1 MTDELIKSEPQKMNK
16 QKFSWKNKLFFKNK
30 ISAKTFLILGDAE
43 WKKFK
48 RNPLSL
54 IGLAIIIL
62 ATVVSILG
70 YLITPDPTPFA
81 NDQKPELHTK
91 PMGFTIKMLKVKK
104 NDFTNEKQNIFE
116 IMLFGKNLDYTSHPI
131 YYYFFHDQYVTIE
144 GYTGSNP
151 NKGIKV
157 SFNIADVLYSIDTKL
172 PIRFDKENGLLTFYT
187 TDGTKVQES
196 IFSLRKKVQE
206 QAIFY
211 RTYWLGTDVA
221 GRDMLSRLLI
231 GTRISLSVGVV
242 SVIISV
248 FIGILLGAIAGY
260 FRGKTDDIIMWIIN
274 VVWSIPTLLLVI
286 AITLVLGKGII
297 QVFIAVGLTMW
308 VDVARVVRGQVL
320 SLREKDFIE
329 ASRAL
334 GFTNGRI
341 ILRHILPNIIGP
353 VIVIA
358 ASNFATAIL
367 TEAGLSFLG
376 IGAQP
381 PTPSW
386 GEMINTHRGYI
397 LVDKAYL
404 AFIPGVTIMILVFAF
419 MLVGNGLR
427 DALDSRLNDEA
438 PPIMQ

>member
-1 MTDELIKSEPQKMNK
+1 MTEELIQNEPKASVKEKRHM
-16 QKFSWKNKLFFKNK
+16 FSFFRKNK
-30 ISAKTFLILGDAE
+30 IKGKKILLFGEAE
-43 WKKFK
+43 WRKF
-48 RNPLSL
+48 RQNPLSL
-54 IGLAIIIL
+54 IGLFIIVL
-62 ATVVSILG
+62 SVVISILG
-70 YLITPDPTPFA
+70 YLITPDPTADA

-91 PMGFTIKMLKVKK
+91 PPGFTVKMLKVKK
-104 NDFTNEKQNIFE
+104 NDFKDNNNWLKT
-116 IMLFGKNLDYTSHPI
+116 MLFGKELDYTSYPV

-157 SFNIADVLYSIDTKL
+157 SFNIADVLYAIDTKL
-172 PIRFDKENGLLTFYT
+172 PVKFDKENGLLTFYT
-187 TDGTKVQES
+187 TDGIKIQES
-196 IFSLRKKVQE
+196 IFSLRKKVQQE
-206 QAIFY
+206 AIFY

-231 GTRISLSVGVV
+231 GTRISLSVGFV
-242 SVIISV
+242 SVIISIV
-248 FIGILLGAIAGY
+248 IGILLGAIAGY
-260 FRGKTDDIIMWIIN
+260 FRGRTDDIIMWIIN

-286 AITLVLGKGII
+286 AITLVLGKGIV

-320 SLREKDFIE
+320 SLREKEFIE

-341 ILRHILPNIIGP
+341 ILKHILPNIIGP

-386 GEMINTHRGYI
+386 GEMINTHRGYV

-404 AFIPGVTIMILVFAF
+404 AFIPGLAIMVLVFAF

-427 DALDSRLNDEA
+427 DALDSRLNDET

>member
-1 MTDELIKSEPQKMNK
+1 MTEELVSNETQPLTESKKRM
-16 QKFSWKNKLFFKNK
+16 FSLFRKNKYSEKKILLFGE
-30 ISAKTFLILGDAE
+30 SE

-54 IGLAIIIL
+54 IGLLIIIL
-62 ATVVSILG
+62 AICISILG
-70 YLITPDPTPFA
+70 YLITPDSTPFA

-91 PMGFTIKMLKVKK
+91 PPGFKIKMLKVKK
-104 NDFTNEKQNIFE
+104 NDYKDENNFFKTL
-116 IMLFGKNLDYTSHPI
+116 LFGKTLDYTSYPV

-151 NKGIKV
+151 NRGIKV
-157 SFNIADVLYSIDTKL
+157 SFNLADVLYSIDTKL
-172 PIRFDKENGLLTFYT
+172 PVHFDKENGLITFYT
-187 TDGTKVQES
+187 TDGIKVQES
-196 IFSLRKKVQE
+196 VFSLRQKVQKE
-206 QAIFY
+206 SIFI

-231 GTRISLSVGVV
+231 GTRISLSVGFV

-248 FIGILLGAIAGY
+248 IIGVLLGSLAGY

-286 AITLVLGKGII
+286 AITLVLGKGVI

-308 VDVARVVRGQVL
+308 VDVARVVRGQIL
-320 SLREKDFIE
+320 SLREKEFIE
-329 ASRAL
+329 AARAL

-341 ILRHILPNIIGP
+341 ILKHILPNIIGP

-386 GEMINTHRGYI
+386 GEMINAHRGYI

-404 AFIPGVTIMILVFAF
+404 AFIPGVAIMILVFAF

-427 DALDSRLNDEA
+427 DALDSRINEES

>member
-1 MTDELIKSEPQKMNK
+1 MTEELLQKKETNLRGN
-16 QKFSWKNKLFFKNK
+16 KNKK
-30 ISAKTFLILGDAE
+30 FLSILKRQNNTEKKFLLLGEKE
-43 WKKFK
+43 WKKFRK
-48 RNPLSL
+48 NPLSI
-54 IGLAIIIL
+54 IGLVIIL
-62 ATVVSILG
+62 LSTVIAVLG

-91 PMGFTIKMLKVKK
+91 PPGFTVRMLKVKK
-104 NDFTNEKQNIFE
+104 NDFVNSGNILKTMF
-116 IMLFGKNLDYTSHPI
+116 FGKVLDYTAYPI
-131 YYYFFHDQYVTIE
+131 YYYFFQGQYVIIE
-144 GYTGSNP
+144 GYTGSTP

-157 SFNIADVLYSIDTKL
+157 SFNIADVLYPIDTKL
-172 PIRFDKENGLLTFYT
+172 PIKFDEENGLLSFYT
-187 TDGTKVQES
+187 VDGVKVQES

-206 QAIFY
+206 EAIIS

-231 GTRISLSVGVV
+231 GTRISLSVGFV

-248 FIGILLGAIAGY
+248 FIGILLGAVAGY

-286 AITLVLGKGII
+286 AITLVLGKGIV

-320 SLREKDFIE
+320 SLREKEFIE

-334 GFTNGRI
+334 GYTNRRI
-341 ILRHILPNIIGP
+341 IIRHILPNIIGP

-386 GEMINTHRGYI
+386 GEMINTHRGYV

-404 AFIPGVTIMILVFAF
+404 AFIPGLAIMILVFAF

-427 DALDSRLNDEA
+427 DAMDSRLSDET

>member
-1 MTDELIKSEPQKMNK
+1 MTDELIQNQPQSSEKNATK
-16 QKFSWKNKLFFKNK
+16 KFSFLKRKSLEGKKFILFGE
-30 ISAKTFLILGDAE
+30 TE

-54 IGLAIIIL
+54 IGLFIIL
-62 ATVVSILG
+62 LASLVSILG
-70 YLITPDPTPFA
+70 YLITPDSTPDA

-91 PMGFTIKMLKVKK
+91 PPGFTIRMLKVKK
-104 NDFTNEKQNIFE
+104 NDFVDDNNFFKT
-116 IMLFGKNLDYTSHPI
+116 MLFGKTLDYTSYPV

-144 GYTGSNP
+144 GYTGSVP
-151 NKGIKV
+151 NKGIKM

-172 PIRFDKENGLLTFYT
+172 PVKFDKENGLLTFYT
-187 TDGTKVQES
+187 TDGVKVQES
-196 IFSLRKKVQE
+196 IFSLRKKVQQE
-206 QAIFY
+206 ALFY
-211 RTYWLGTDVA
+211 KTYWLGTDVA
-221 GRDMLSRLLI
+221 GRDLLSRLLI
-231 GTRISLSVGVV
+231 GTRISLSVGFV
-242 SVIISV
+242 SVIISI
-248 FIGILLGAIAGY
+248 FIGILLGAVAGY
-260 FRGKTDDIIMWIIN
+260 FRGRTDDIIMWVIN

-286 AITLVLGKGII
+286 AITLVLGKGIT

-320 SLREKDFIE
+320 SLREKEFIE

-334 GFTNGRI
+334 GFTNSRI
-341 ILRHILPNIIGP
+341 IMKHILPNIIGP

-386 GEMINTHRGYI
+386 GEMINTHRGYV

-404 AFIPGVTIMILVFAF
+404 AFIPGLAIMLLVFAF

-427 DALDSRLNDEA
+427 DALDSRLNDET